1 MQHKIYRIKNFGGD
15 KVFENSWYYTEVS
28 LIYHNIQYY
37 QQMILLSTDPYQRK
51 FYEGLFNNEV
61 RRLNY
66 WQWYA
71 QQPNNPSNQED
82 ESTSPNQREFT
93 IEELAQYD
101 GSGGRPAYVAVNG
114 IVYDVSL
121 DATWGGGTHFSLY
134 AGRDLTG
141 AFMGCHG
148 SRPEILS
155 NLPQVGVLKP

>member
-1 MQHKIYRIKNFGGD
+1 MKA
-15 KVFENSWYYTEVS
+15 NSWYDKEMS

-37 QQMILLSTDPYQRK
+37 QQMIILSTDPYQRM
-51 FYEGLFNNEV
+51 FYQDLLNNEV

-66 WQWYA
+66 WQWYN
-71 QQPNNPSNQED
+71 QYPNYPSNQEG
-82 ESTSPNQREFT
+82 ENAPSNQREFT
-93 IEELAQYD
+93 LEELAQYD

-121 DATWGGGTHFSLY
+121 EATWGGGTHFSLY

-148 SRPEILS
+148 GRPEILK